1 MVYSLL
7 VIIIIA
13 LCVKIYLMKKSAR
26 EISKELADRLK
37 TDTNTLIDISSRDK
51 DMAKLASGINSRL
64 SELRRKELKYENGD
78 REIKEAITNIS
89 HDIRTPLTA
98 ICGYLELLR
107 DEEKSPEAGRY
118 LSLIENRTDALKQL
132 TEELFRYSL
141 IMSDTKV
148 SVPERVDLN
157 AALEESIAGFYAALT
172 GKNISPTVKMPE
184 EHIFRT
190 LDKESLSR
198 IFGNILNNALKYSDG
213 DLEIVLHD
221 SGEIV
226 FSNRASSLD
235 EIAVGKLFNRF
246 FTVESGQNST
256 GLGLSISKTL
266 TEEMGGDIF
275 AHYSGGVL
283 SIHVVFN

>member
-26 EISKELADRLK
+26 EISKEFADRLK

-51 DMAKLASGINSRL
+51 DMANLASGINSRL

-172 GKNISPTVKMPE
+172 GKNITPAVKMPE

-235 EIAVGKLFNRF
+235 EIAAGKLFNRF

>member
-7 VIIIIA
+7 GIIIIA

-26 EISKELADRLK
+26 EISKEFADRLQ

-172 GKNISPTVKMPE
+172 GKNLTPTVKMPE

-235 EIAVGKLFNRF
+235 EIAAGKLFNRF

-275 AHYSGGVL
+275 AHYSGGIL

>member
-7 VIIIIA
+7 GIIIIA

-26 EISKELADRLK
+26 EISKEFADRLQ

-78 REIKEAITNIS
+78 REIREAITNIS

-172 GKNISPTVKMPE
+172 GKNITPTVKMPE

-235 EIAVGKLFNRF
+235 EIAAGKLFNRF

-266 TEEMGGDIF
+266 TEEMGGDLF
-275 AHYSGGVL
+275 AHYSGGIL

>member
-7 VIIIIA
+7 GIIIIA

-26 EISKELADRLK
+26 EISKEFADRLQ

-172 GKNISPTVKMPE
+172 GKNLTPTVKMPE
-184 EHIFRT
+184 KHIFRT

-235 EIAVGKLFNRF
+235 EIAAGKLFNRF

-275 AHYSGGVL
+275 AHYSGGIL

>member
-7 VIIIIA
+7 GIIIIA

-26 EISKELADRLK
+26 EISKEFADRLR

-78 REIKEAITNIS
+78 REIREAITNIS

-172 GKNISPTVKMPE
+172 GKNITPTVKMPE
-184 EHIFRT
+184 KHIFRT

-235 EIAVGKLFNRF
+235 EIAAGKLFNRF

-266 TEEMGGDIF
+266 T
-275 AHYSGGVL
+275 
-283 SIHVVFN
+283 

>member
-7 VIIIIA
+7 GIIIIA

-26 EISKELADRLK
+26 EISKEFADRLQ

-107 DEEKSPEAGRY
+107 DEEKSPEAERY

-172 GKNISPTVKMPE
+172 GKNITPTVKMPE
-184 EHIFRT
+184 KHIFRT

-235 EIAVGKLFNRF
+235 EIAAGKLFNRF

-275 AHYSGGVL
+275 AHYSGGIL

>member
-7 VIIIIA
+7 GIIIIA

-26 EISKELADRLK
+26 EISKEFADRLQ

-172 GKNISPTVKMPE
+172 GKNITPTVKMPE

-198 IFGNILNNALKYSDG
+198 IFGNILNNALKYSDE

-235 EIAVGKLFNRF
+235 EITAGKLFNRF

>member
-7 VIIIIA
+7 GIIIIA

-26 EISKELADRLK
+26 EISKEFADRLQ

-78 REIKEAITNIS
+78 REIREAITNIS

-107 DEEKSPEAGRY
+107 DEEKSPETGRY

-172 GKNISPTVKMPE
+172 GKNITPTVKMPE

-235 EIAVGKLFNRF
+235 EIAAGKLFNRF